1 MFPALL
7 ASSEDEKRP
16 PAGGGT
22 PTEGLTTR
30 RASSSWLPKTLRGV
44 TPTTRPQKTDAERA
58 VLAFLIDQ
66 HPTRLKR
73 DELPLALNAKDFAE
87 KDAIA
92 RAVRELAGV
101 GLVQIDGDL
110 VGPTRA
116 ALRFEELE
124 SE

>member
-1 MFPALL
+1 MAIEDPTRSRADDPA
-7 ASSEDEKRP
+7 SED
-16 PAGGGT
+16 
-22 PTEGLTTR
+22 R
-30 RASSSWLPKTLRGV
+30 RT
-44 TPTTRPQKTDAERA
+44 ERA

-124 SE
+124 SD